1 MNRRDFRKIAV
12 YLILTGILALM
23 TACSQR
29 EAPALAAELTTREVI
44 MPNAN
49 PAMAASVLPAIPLI
63 DKAVPAVIETASF
76 GLG

>member
-12 YLILTGILALM
+12 YLILIGILALM
-23 TACSQR
+23 TALTQSG
-29 EAPALAAELTTREVI
+29 APAPAESTTREVI

-49 PAMAASVLPAIPLI
+49 PAMAASVLPDIPLI
-63 DKAVPAVIETASF
+63 DKAVPAIIETASF